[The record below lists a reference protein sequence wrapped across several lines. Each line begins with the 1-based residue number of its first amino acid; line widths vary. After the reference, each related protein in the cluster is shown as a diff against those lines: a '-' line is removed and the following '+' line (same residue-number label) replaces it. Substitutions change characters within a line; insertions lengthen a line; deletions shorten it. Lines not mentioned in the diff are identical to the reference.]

1 MNIIL
6 GHTNMD
12 MDCIASIA
20 LAKKLFPDYRA
31 IKGKLIHPAA
41 KNICNM
47 MNKHLNFIH
56 LEDALNESIE
66 NVIIVDT
73 RSYQRV
79 REFSS
84 LLEKATGTI
93 TVFDHHTTDTDD
105 IPGAIINYMECG
117 ANATNLCSILIDKKI
132 TLTPDEATI
141 ALSGIYADTGSF
153 THDNTTDA
161 DFACASHLVL
171 QGASLPLVKNFL
183 KSMKE
188 EHQIGIFH
196 QLLTT
201 LNYKN
206 INGNDIILSY
216 TELEE
221 QIQGLAAVV
230 ENIFNVENQDAY
242 IAVFYFP
249 QKNETLMIG
258 RSQQETVNLEKV
270 FSHFNGGG
278 HKMAA
283 SATIKKSCGEDIYN
297 KLFTILEENIMA
309 AKTVA
314 DFMSYNVKTIK
325 ENFKLMEASIF
336 LEGINCTGAPVVDDN
351 EKLIGFLTLR
361 DIMKGRKASQMHS
374 PVKAYM
380 SRRVV
385 SVERTTNM
393 NGILKKMYKENIGH
407 LLVLNKGELEGI
419 ITRTDIVRAFS
430 TPSEVQN

>member
-12 MDCIASIA
+12 MDCIASIV
-20 LAKKLFPDYRA
+20 LTKKLFPDYSA

-41 KNICNM
+41 KNLYNM
-47 MNKHLNFIH
+47 MHKHLDFIH
-56 LEDALNESIE
+56 LEDILDEPIE

-105 IPGAIINYMECG
+105 IPGATINYKQCG
-117 ANATNLCSILIDKKI
+117 ANTTNLCSILIDKKI
-132 TLTPDEATI
+132 ALTPDEATI
-141 ALSGIYADTGSF
+141 ALSGIYADTGNF
-153 THDNTTDA
+153 THNNTTED

-171 QGASLPLVKNFL
+171 QGASLPLVKSFL
-183 KSMKE
+183 NSIKE

-196 QLLTT
+196 QLLANLT
-201 LNYKN
+201 YRN
-206 INGNDIILSY
+206 INGNDVILSY

-230 ENIFNVENQDAY
+230 ENVFNVENQDAY
-242 IAVFYFP
+242 IAVFYLP
-249 QKNETLMIG
+249 KKNETLIIG
-258 RSQQETVNLEKV
+258 RSQQETVNLNKV
-270 FSHFNGGG
+270 LYHFNGGG

-283 SATIKKSCGEDIYN
+283 SATIKKSCGEDIYK
-297 KLFTILEENIMA
+297 KLLNILEENIMA
-309 AKTVA
+309 AKTAA
-314 DFMSYNVKTIK
+314 DFMSCDVHTID
-325 ENFKLMEASIF
+325 ENLKLMEASIF
-336 LEGINCTGAPVVDDN
+336 LEEINCTGAPIIN
-351 EKLIGFLTLR
+351 NNGELTGFLTLK

-380 SRRVV
+380 SRCII
-385 SVERTTNM
+385 SIDKATTLNE
-393 NGILKKMYKENIGH
+393 IQKVMYKKNIGH
-407 LLVLNKGELEGI
+407 LLVLNKGDLEGI
-419 ITRTDIVRAFS
+419 ITRTDIVKALS
-430 TPSEVQN
+430 LPLKM